1 MDKQTKIQRN
11 MPNGDK
17 NMKRTPRFTNSTALN
32 IQISDHL
39 FRGQANL

>member
-1 MDKQTKIQRN
+1 

-17 NMKRTPRFTNSTALN
+17 KMKRTPRFTISIALN

-39 FRGQANL
+39 FIGKATL

>member
-1 MDKQTKIQRN
+1 

-17 NMKRTPRFTNSTALN
+17 NMKRTPRFRISTTLK

-39 FRGQANL
+39 FIGQATL

>member
-1 MDKQTKIQRN
+1 

-17 NMKRTPRFTNSTALN
+17 NMKRTPRFTISKALN

-39 FRGQANL
+39 FIGQATL